1 MLSISVKEFLFWKN
15 KQLSKGGD
23 QQSFDVLLD
32 CIGGISTSD
41 LNMKILNPKEN
52 LHLKKNLEF
61 LESLWEEQLLK
72 ACPIQYLCGITFWRD
87 LKLKVTNKVLI
98 PRPETE
104 LIVDIVFNIFKK
116 KSEKLFFAELGTGSG
131 AISIALALAYPFSFG
146 VATDIDQD
154 ALEIATKNYKIFSN
168 QSNLKFFCGN
178 WWSPLESF
186 KGKIDLAISNPPYI
200 PRDTYE
206 KLPKEVKNFE
216 PKIALLGGDDGLKH
230 IREIILKAPL
240 FLKEKGWLIL
250 ENHFDQSEKVKKL
263 LIKIIILNL
272 SINYFFTL
280 LIHSFLL
287 VNLIIY
293 LL

>member
-1 MLSISVKEFLFWKN
+1 MLCISVEEFLFWKK

-23 QQSFDVLLD
+23 QQSFEFLLD

-41 LNMKILNPKEN
+41 LNLKILNPKGN

-61 LESLWEEQLLK
+61 LESVWDDHLLK
-72 ACPIQYLCGITFWRD
+72 SCPIQYLCGITFWRD

-104 LIVDIVFNIFKK
+104 LIIDIVFNIFKK

-131 AISIALALAYPFSFG
+131 AISIALALAYPMSEG

-154 ALEIATKNYKIFSN
+154 ALEIATKNYMNSSK
-168 QSNLKFFCGN
+168 QSNLKFYCGN
-178 WWSPLESF
+178 WRSPLESF
-186 KGKIDLAISNPPYI
+186 KGKLDFAISNPPYI

-216 PKIALLGGDDGLKH
+216 PKVALFDGEDGLKH
-230 IREIILKAPL
+230 IREIIQKAPL

-250 ENHFDQSEKVKKL
+250 ENHHDQGEKVKQL
-263 LIKIIILNL
+263 LIKNKFT
-272 SINYFFTL
+272 SIDIVKDFSGIGRFT
-280 LIHSFLL
+280 IGR
-287 VNLIIY
+287 Y
-293 LL
+293 K

>member
-1 MLSISVKEFLFWKN
+1 MLCISVKEFLLWKK

-23 QQSFDVLLD
+23 QQSFEVLLD
-32 CIGGISTSD
+32 CIGDISTRD
-41 LNMKILNPKEN
+41 LNLKILNPNGN

-61 LESLWEEQLLK
+61 LESIWKEHLLK
-72 ACPIQYLCGITFWRD
+72 SCPIQYLCGITFWRD

-104 LIVDIVFNIFKK
+104 LIVDIVFNIFRR

-131 AISIALALAYPFSFG
+131 AISIALALAYPLSDG

-154 ALEIATKNYKIFSN
+154 ALEIATKNFINSSK
-168 QSNLKFFCGN
+168 QTNLKFYCGN

-186 KGKIDLAISNPPYI
+186 KGKLDLAISNPPYI
-200 PRDTYE
+200 PQDIYE

-216 PKIALLGGDDGLKH
+216 PKVALLGGEDGLKH
-230 IREIILKAPL
+230 IREIIQKAPL

-250 ENHFDQSEKVKKL
+250 ENHFDQGEKVKQL
-263 LIKIIILNL
+263 LIKNKFTSIEIIKDL
-272 SINYFFTL
+272 SGIGRFT
-280 LIHSFLL
+280 IGR
-287 VNLIIY
+287 Y
-293 LL
+293 K